1 MRSKPLVQVDVNDV
15 RALNNQPL
23 LKSTTVPES
32 FGRELSLS
40 ASLPVN
46 DAIQCIVNTCLLQIL
61 SNLTGI
67 TGDWNSES
75 LHLMRVG
82 LRRLRSALWLF
93 KDIQPLP
100 NELKQEMKWL
110 DCQLGPARDWDVFV
124 ESSLQQ
130 AKQLVQ
136 EKSADEKRLKKL
148 IALANDKVTIA
159 HANVKAV
166 VTSARFSQLI
176 LCLLR
181 WQCELHLPPHRHQNK
196 LLLITFADK
205 VLKKNQ
211 RRLIKRSRE
220 INDLHPASLHRLRI
234 IIKKMRYSTDFFKE
248 LYPSKQMRQYIKS
261 MTHLQEIL
269 GASNDVT
276 VANRLLNELHAEH
289 PGLQSK
295 TGFFKEL
302 HTTRFDAHKM
312 HIPELLKKIMA
323 AEYSLLIARHR
334 HR

>member
-32 FGRELSLS
+32 FGRELPLS

-75 LHLMRVG
+75 LHQMRVG

-100 NELKQEMKWL
+100 NELKQELKWL

-124 ESSLQQ
+124 ESSLPQ

-181 WQCELHLPPHRHQNK
+181 WQCELHQPPHRHQNK

-289 PGLQSK
+289 PSLQSK
-295 TGFFKEL
+295 TGFFTEL